1 VRDRSFIT
9 VASVLAVLFI
19 AAGALFAYDRSH
31 QDRIAKGVRVGGVDV
46 GGLTAAQ
53 AHRRLVR
60 ELTAGL
66 DHPIVVHGGGRSFRL
81 TPDAAAATY
90 DFDGMVSEALRRSR
104 QGNMFTRTW
113 RDLLGKRLNVSL
125 PGDLRYSRLVV
136 TRFVGRVTGAV
147 SHPPVDAHLDFDG
160 GSFTRVAGKEG
171 VVVNRPRLQHRVTAA
186 LTGKSPSR
194 VVTVPTRLVKPKVLK
209 AELESAYP
217 YLLTIDRSTFK
228 LRFFRHLR
236 LVKSYTIAV
245 GQSGFDT
252 PAGLYHIQNK
262 QVDPAWSVPDKAWAG
277 SLAGQVVPGGSP
289 ENPLKAR
296 WMGIANG
303 AGIHG
308 TSETGSLGHAASHG
322 CIRMAIPDVIELYKR
337 VPVHTPVHIA

>member
-1 VRDRSFIT
+1 VLDRTFIT
-9 VASVLAVLFI
+9 VASVLAVVFI
-19 AAGALFAYDRSH
+19 AAGGLFAYDRSH
-31 QDRIAKGVRVGGVDV
+31 ENRIAKGVRVGGVEV
-46 GGLTAAQ
+46 SGLTAAQ

-60 ELTAGL
+60 QLTAGL
-66 DHPIVVHGGGRSFRL
+66 NHPILVHGGGRSFRL
-81 TPDAAAATY
+81 TPEAAAATY
-90 DFDGMVSEALRRSR
+90 DYDGMVREALRRSR
-104 QGNMFTRTW
+104 QGNIFSRAW
-113 RDLLGKRLNVSL
+113 RDLRGAPLRVNLA
-125 PGDLRYSRLVV
+125 GDLQYSRLVV
-136 TRFVGRVTGAV
+136 SRFVGRVTRAV
-147 SHPPVDAHLDFDG
+147 SRPPVDAHLDFHG
-160 GSFTRVAGKEG
+160 GFFTRVAGKEG
-171 VVVNRPRLQHRVTAA
+171 LVVNRPGLQGRVTAA

-194 VVTVPTRLVKPKVLK
+194 IVTVPTHLVKPKILK

-217 YLLTIDRSTFK
+217 RLLTIDRSTFK
-228 LRFFRHLR
+228 LRYFRHLR
-236 LVKSYTIAV
+236 LVKTYTIAV

-262 QVDPAWSVPDKAWAG
+262 QIDPAWSVPDKPWAG
-277 SLAGQVVPGGSP
+277 SLAGQVIPGGSP

-308 TSETGSLGHAASHG
+308 TAETGSLGHAASHG